1 MARPR
6 EFDFEHAVD
15 GAMQIFWRQGY
26 HATNLP
32 DLLNAMGLTRGSFY
46 KAFGDKRRAC
56 LEALNRYNKVNISAA
71 VGFLEGPSETGG
83 LSRIREL
90 FASVFSEQADKRMGC
105 FVCNAMIE
113 LAPVDEDVAKLAA
126 AMTGRVQ
133 GAFLKALTEDG
144 PGDPDGTLQRAI
156 ALTNMY
162 FGAQAISKTGQEL
175 PDWRE
180 LLGNLLDQGKKGPQD

>member
-6 EFDFEHAVD
+6 EFDFDHAVD

-32 DLLNAMGLTRGSFY
+32 DLLDAMGLTRGSFY
-46 KAFGDKRRAC
+46 KAFGDKRRAY
-56 LEALNRYNKVNISAA
+56 LEALSRYNQVNITAA
-71 VGFLEGPSETGG
+71 VSFLESGPGAGG
-83 LSRIREL
+83 LERIREL
-90 FASVFSEQADKRMGC
+90 FASVFSERAEKRMGC

-133 GAFLKALTEDG
+133 NAFLKALTESETEGSDVA
-144 PGDPDGTLQRAI
+144 LQRAI

-180 LLGNLLDQGKKGPQD
+180 LLSNLLSGSEISS

>member
-32 DLLNAMGLTRGSFY
+32 DLLDAMGLTRGSFY
-46 KAFGDKRRAC
+46 KAFGDKRRAY
-56 LEALNRYNKVNISAA
+56 LEALSRYNQVNITAA
-71 VGFLEGPSETGG
+71 VRFLESAQGADG
-83 LSRIREL
+83 LDRIREL
-90 FASVFSEQADKRMGC
+90 FASVFSEQAEKRMGC

-113 LAPVDEDVAKLAA
+113 LAPVDEEVAKLAA

-133 GAFLKALTEDG
+133 NAFLKALTENET
-144 PGDPDGTLQRAI
+144 GDADVALQRAI

-180 LLGNLLDQGKKGPQD
+180 LLSNLLSGREIGS

>member
-6 EFDFEHAVD
+6 EFDFDNAVD

-46 KAFGDKRRAC
+46 KAFGDKRRAY
-56 LEALNRYNKVNISAA
+56 LEALSRYNQVNITAA
-71 VGFLEGPSETGG
+71 VSFLENAQGASG
-83 LSRIREL
+83 LDRIREL
-90 FASVFSEQADKRMGC
+90 FASVFSGQAEKRMGC
-105 FVCNAMIE
+105 FVCNAMVE
-113 LAPVDEDVAKLAA
+113 LAPVDEDVARLAA
-126 AMTGRVQ
+126 VMTGRVQ
-133 GAFLKALTEDG
+133 SAFLKALTENET
-144 PGDPDGTLQRAI
+144 GDADVALQRAI

-180 LLGNLLDQGKKGPQD
+180 LLSNLLSGQEIGG